1 MKSQH
6 RNILSMR
13 YSTDVLVTVLES
25 KERCKFS
32 DLNEF
37 VTNYST
43 LNSLLS
49 AFEKEGLVVIEEVMR
64 PHYTRYIDLT
74 DKGREIAEHL
84 KQANKLLNETGD
96 GNEY

>member
-1 MKSQH
+1 M
-6 RNILSMR
+6 
-13 YSTDVLVTVLES
+13 
-25 KERCKFS
+25 
-32 DLNEF
+32 
-37 VTNYST
+37 
-43 LNSLLS
+43 
-49 AFEKEGLVVIEEVMR
+49 IEEVMR